1 MKKMLFNLKHC
12 CILILVLLQFQLATA
27 QTKDAYEMMVSG
39 VKVIVQ
45 PSNND
50 IVEIQT
56 IIKGGVQNYPLAKQ
70 GIESLAMSALIEC
83 GNKTDDKNSFKNKLD
98 KVSAQVYGS
107 TSMDYATISMNCIKS
122 DFATVWPLYV
132 NAITTPVFDVKEFDR
147 IKQDAINFLRA
158 QESQPDYS
166 ISKMARQTA
175 FEGKDY
181 AKIPEGTVAS
191 VTGLTATETMA
202 YYQSILTKARLV
214 IVVVAELDKNTIQ
227 QKVSALLETIPEG
240 ATFML
245 KKQGI
250 TPAKNVFISQKKDLA
265 TNYLQA
271 IASAPLPGTP
281 DFNAFNLAMRIFSQ
295 RHFLEVRTNNGLSY
309 APRSYFDGG
318 ASASTNISVSTTNPD
333 KYIGVLKAL
342 INKTRKEGFTPDEL
356 KNIKTGYL
364 TGFFYRLET
373 NSAQAGS
380 FVANEVLHN
389 NWKRALTISN
399 DMKEVNLD
407 QLNSVFKKYMT
418 NLVWAYQGDPSKV
431 TASLFTGTT
440 KPTLPKSKL
449 LPKKKG

>member
-12 CILILVLLQFQLATA
+12 CIIVLALLQFELATA
-27 QTKDAYEMMVSG
+27 QKKDAYEMMVSG

-70 GIESLAMSALIEC
+70 GIESLAMSALTEC

-122 DFATVWPLYV
+122 DFGTVWPLYV

-191 VTGLTATETMA
+191 VTGLSATETMA

-214 IVVVAELDKNTIQ
+214 IVVVAELDKNNIQ
-227 QKVSALLETIPEG
+227 QKVSALLQTIPEG

-245 KKQGI
+245 K
-250 TPAKNVFISQKKDLA
+250 N
-265 TNYLQA
+265 
-271 IASAPLPGTP
+271 
-281 DFNAFNLAMRIFSQ
+281 
-295 RHFLEVRTNNGLSY
+295 
-309 APRSYFDGG
+309 
-318 ASASTNISVSTTNPD
+318 
-333 KYIGVLKAL
+333 KAL
-342 INKTRKEGFTPDEL
+342 HPQKMYLFHKKKT
-356 KNIKTGYL
+356 
-364 TGFFYRLET
+364 
-373 NSAQAGS
+373 
-380 FVANEVLHN
+380 
-389 NWKRALTISN
+389 
-399 DMKEVNLD
+399 
-407 QLNSVFKKYMT
+407 
-418 NLVWAYQGDPSKV
+418 
-431 TASLFTGTT
+431 
-440 KPTLPKSKL
+440 L
-449 LPKKKG
+449 LPTTCKP